1 MSATAEKEE
10 EVCGRDWAD
19 IIRLIAKGSNN
30 PVVLN
35 IPTRDGD
42 LVDPIAA
49 LSSEEGMKELLSA
62 HTKQNPQQQRT
73 SYGVIKETHTH

>member
-1 MSATAEKEE
+1 MSAPAEKEEE

-19 IIRLIAKGSNN
+19 IVRLIATGSNS
-30 PVVLN
+30 PVVLD
-35 IPTRDGD
+35 IPTRDGE

-62 HTKQNPQQQRT
+62 HTK
-73 SYGVIKETHTH
+73 